1 MSRLTLLLLVVVAVL
16 LPASVNAQSVI
27 HEKDLIG
34 STWKMDV
41 ELETRG
47 KNALERIALAAAG
60 GMLDDVDIRFSFQEE
75 NVLTVS
81 VNIFGEAE
89 EDETTDWYID
99 AEGGLV
105 LGETDTF
112 DSNNTVWML
121 EDGELVAHDRD
132 GGSDDAQ
139 VKLKRVR

>member
-1 MSRLTLLLLVVVAVL
+1 MSRFAFLLLVVLTLSLPTAVA
-16 LPASVNAQSVI
+16 AQSTI

-41 ELETRG
+41 ELDTKG

-60 GMLDDVDIRFSFQEE
+60 GMLDDVDIRFSFHEE

-81 VNIFGEAE
+81 VNIFGEEE

-99 AEGGLV
+99 AEGGLI

-112 DSNNTVWML
+112 ESNDTVWML
-121 EDGELVAHDRD
+121 EDGDLVAHDRD
-132 GGSDDAQ
+132 GGADDTQ